1 MVVQELPAVKEVAAH
16 VAHRPLHLPFG
27 LGPVGSAGAGREAPV
42 RAEAEELGIVNQP
55 APVEPL
61 ILRDDRPHLIEEQLP
76 GDTAEERERLLKA
89 RQQGSHVLAREEA
102 QPQELRVAEHHEEGV
117 ALAPRQPEVREVHL
131 GLMARRGLEAHDG
144 LGFTGP
150 DLPDVLLQL
159 CVAAR
164 VAGSPDLLQ
173 EPHGG
178 ELRQCLQPGLDDR
191 LEGIELGR
199 HRRPRSIPRNRR
211 IDVSVEVAL
220 RDPAVDSS
228 TVYAKALGDH
238 RLREPS
244 GEVVSQQHAFL
255 PSDHRHLRLKRG
267 RATWTSGPSLAPRS
281 PTSHG
286 ERRPESQLRRVG
298 HFRTPEVAPLTTS
311 TPRPTAAE
319 FARCC
324 TLSTPAENRTLLGV
338 NPRGWTVG
346 VGWIDRLR
354 VSGCIHTL
362 EFLRRPV
369 AEGGVQASSIV
380 YLLKEVGES
389 VG

>member
-1 MVVQELPAVKEVAAH
+1 MDPDVGRAGEPALELGVQVMVVQELPAVKEVAAH

-267 RATWTSGPSLAPRS
+267 GATWTCGPSLAYEPRRAQARKPAS
-281 PTSHG
+281 PSGIFSHARWS
-286 ERRPESQLRRVG
+286 EPPRVDSG
-298 HFRTPEVAPLTTS
+298 
-311 TPRPTAAE
+311 
-319 FARCC
+319 
-324 TLSTPAENRTLLGV
+324 
-338 NPRGWTVG
+338 GWL
-346 VGWIDRLR
+346 D
-354 VSGCIHTL
+354 
-362 EFLRRPV
+362 
-369 AEGGVQASSIV
+369 
-380 YLLKEVGES
+380 
-389 VG
+389 